1 MPEPVMPDPVTP
13 APATPRALSDA
24 AGDELPEPVLPEPV
38 LPELVRLYLRNIAL
52 GFLLALVFTGLLLA
66 LDVAHLRHLTL
77 ETSGGWL
84 AIVMLVVFNT
94 IVFAGVQFAIAVMRM
109 AEPGAPPRRGNR
121 APVTRRE
128 AVAVPAPAHP
138 RGRVIR

>member
-13 APATPRALSDA
+13 APQRAHSDA
-24 AGDELPEPVLPEPV
+24 AGDELPEPV

-77 ETSGGWL
+77 ETTGGWL

-109 AEPGAPPRRGNR
+109 ADPGDGPRRGNP
-121 APVTRRE
+121 APLTGRPSGASGVP
-128 AVAVPAPAHP
+128 VAVPARSR
-138 RGRVIR
+138 RG